1 MLGSEKFQ
9 SEPQH
14 ETVKQ
19 DRGVPGSQPRN
30 NLPIALLSVAV
41 QPVVWF
47 QNRNQIYRDVTF
59 GLGCRLPSKQ
69 SRSHQRGSVVVK
81 KRIKPR
87 ALNFRSVPVAA
98 FPHVRGVQPGR
109 RARSLSRCPAR
120 VFRPSAP
127 RPPSS
132 AWHSSCAR
140 DRGDEWVAVRSLDAG
155 DPGRRLREAGGSL
168 RASWLVLVLERLV
181 KFVLGRI
188 RD

>member
-87 ALNFRSVPVAA
+87 ALNFRSVPSRSRGRFSPRPGRPARPACALA
-98 FPHVRGVQPGR
+98 FPLPCTCLP
-109 RARSLSRCPAR
+109 SL
-120 VFRPSAP
+120 

-132 AWHSSCAR
+132 FLRLAFI
-140 DRGDEWVAVRSLDAG
+140 VRAG
-155 DPGRRLREAGGSL
+155 SWGRMGSRPFLGRR
-168 RASWLVLVLERLV
+168 
-181 KFVLGRI
+181 
-188 RD
+188 